1 MKKITLP
8 LLSLTLLGLSSAA
21 NAVFEVE
28 PNNTSSTANV
38 LPINEVLTGSFNQ
51 KASVGYCNGSSSIN
65 CDNYR
70 FTLPE
75 ARSDVAFH
83 FRNTTDNSKTVYL
96 YLYDSAMHSI
106 FIPVKSVNPYTTSS
120 VDFKQSLAAGTY
132 FIRVSSSTPTT
143 DSDYEL
149 SVQTKA
155 PVIPGI
161 VGSVGM
167 PDLNEDGVKD
177 IAILRILADMGSVV
191 ETRDGSTGEVINTFP
206 LAEEEQALKPVS
218 IIGFDD
224 TNVGILLY
232 DSAAKTHTQSI
243 LNAQTG
249 EPVASF
255 PIE

>member
-8 LLSLTLLGLSSAA
+8 LLSLALLGIISTAHA
-21 NAVFEVE
+21 GFETE
-28 PNNTSSTANV
+28 PNDSSSYANV
-38 LPINEVLTGSFNQ
+38 LPLNEVMTGTFTKGQ
-51 KASVGYCNGSSSIN
+51 RSSY
-65 CDNYR
+65 DYYR
-70 FTLPE
+70 FNLPE
-75 ARSDVAFH
+75 ARPDVAFH
-83 FRNTTDNSKTVYL
+83 FRNTTDNSKTVTL
-96 YLYDSAMHSI
+96 GLYDSAMRSI
-106 FIPVKSVNPYTTSS
+106 AIPTKSVDPFTTFS
-120 VDFKQSLAAGTY
+120 VDFKQNLAAGTY
-132 FIRVSSSTPTT
+132 YVKVYSSYPTA
-143 DSDYEL
+143 DNAYEL
-149 SVQTKA
+149 SISTKV

-177 IAILRILADMGSVV
+177 IAILRILAETGSVV
-191 ETRDGSTGEVINTFP
+191 ETRDGSTGEVIGTFP
-206 LAEEEQALKPVS
+206 LVEEEQTLKPVS

-232 DSAAKTHTQSI
+232 NSATKTHTQAI

>member
-1 MKKITLP
+1 MKKIALP
-8 LLSLTLLGLSSAA
+8 LLSLALLGLSSAA
-21 NAVFEVE
+21 HAVFEVE
-28 PNNTSSTANV
+28 PNNSSSTANV
-38 LPINEVLTGSFNQ
+38 LSINEVMTGAFVKGQCSSGYDYFRFN
-51 KASVGYCNGSSSIN
+51 
-65 CDNYR
+65 
-70 FTLPE
+70 LPE
-75 ARSDVAFH
+75 ARPDVAFH
-83 FRNTTDNSKTVYL
+83 FRNTTDNSKTVNL
-96 YLYDSAMHSI
+96 SLYDSANRSI
-106 FIPVKSVNPYTTSS
+106 SIPVKTVNPYTMTS
-120 VDFKQSLAAGTY
+120 VDFKQNLAAGTY
-132 FIRVSSSTPTT
+132 IVRLYTCYPTT

-149 SVQTKA
+149 SVSTKV

-177 IAILRILADMGSVV
+177 IALLRVVAEMGSVI
-191 ETRDGSTGEVINTFP
+191 ETRNGSTGEVISTFP

-232 DSAAKTHTQSI
+232 DSVTKTHTQTI

-249 EPVASF
+249 DPVASF